1 MTTTL
6 STLID
11 SLSSLRASKKLAQRE
26 LDSIAGQI
34 EALEGEIM
42 KAMDTE
48 GLLESKSAVG
58 KVTLSESV
66 YPRVEDWDQ
75 FYQFIYDNRYF
86 HLLEKRPTAL
96 AYRELLSLGKSVPG
110 VLPFT
115 MRKLSFKES

>member
-34 EALEGEIM
+34 ETLEGEIM
-42 KAMDTE
+42 KAMDSE